1 VIVAATQLDAA
12 AEAYVGEVV
21 ELIGRVA
28 EVRGAYVLGSG
39 LLGGFDPATSDI
51 DLVVVVARGLTQD
64 EKAELAG
71 LVSEL
76 PVPAR
81 KLELVVYTVG
91 AKPPHYELNFP
102 DGDGEAPHWFVIDA
116 AVAQAHATPFAGA
129 EWGDLIA
136 PVPEDEVRAA
146 IEQEQNEPDDPNAVR
161 ARRYLEEGIWIS
173 KAEAR
178 KEAGR

>member
-1 VIVAATQLDAA
+1 
-12 AEAYVGEVV
+12 
-21 ELIGRVA
+21 
-28 EVRGAYVLGSG
+28 
-39 LLGGFDPATSDI
+39 
-51 DLVVVVARGLTQD
+51 
-64 EKAELAG
+64 
-71 LVSEL
+71 
-76 PVPAR
+76 VPDR

-146 IEQEQNEPDDPNAVR
+146 IEQEQNEPDDPKAVR